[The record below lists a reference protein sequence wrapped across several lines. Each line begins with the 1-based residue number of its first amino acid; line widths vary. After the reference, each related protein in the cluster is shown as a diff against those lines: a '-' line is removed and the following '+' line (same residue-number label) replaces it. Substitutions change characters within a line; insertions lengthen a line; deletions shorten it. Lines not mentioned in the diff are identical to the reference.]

1 MQLSLRPCV
10 TVGVTVIAAGLI
22 HVTPPAA
29 PDIGQPTVALAA
41 AWDVIDVVG
50 PIDTAAGSLGGVV
63 DVPVPSPAYV
73 DTPSYL
79 DPGFW
84 QYWWTS
90 LWTTN
95 PIDSWFMLINALVE
109 IPIIGPVFSVVG
121 LLSFVLWFF
130 GPHPAVADDLVTGLE
145 NPYDSA
151 TPDVSD
157 PVLLTGAASALGDSP
172 DIDDVLTAVVGVAAM
187 SEPAA
192 MLDDPST
199 IVDLAALISIVDPDA
214 TADLAAVLDPT
225 EVVEPSVLPS
235 LGGLPELDEVI
246 PVLDISAGADAD
258 HVFDDGGIIDALVSA
273 LVF

>member
-1 MQLSLRPCV
+1 MQLSLRACV
-10 TVGVTVIAAGLI
+10 TAVVTAIAAGLV

-29 PDIGQPTVALAA
+29 PDIGRPAVALAA

-50 PIDTAAGSLGGVV
+50 PIDTVGSLGGVA
-63 DVPVPSPAYV
+63 DLPVPSPAYV

-95 PIDSWFMLINALVE
+95 PIDSWFGLINALVE

-130 GPHPAVADDLVTGLE
+130 GPHPAVADDVVTGLQD
-145 NPYDSA
+145 PYDSA
-151 TPDVSD
+151 ISDVSD
-157 PVLLTGAASALGDSP
+157 PVLLTAVASAVGDSP
-172 DIDDVLTAVVGVAAM
+172 DIGDILTVSAGVAALL
-187 SEPAA
+187 EPAA
-192 MLDDPST
+192 VLDDPSAL
-199 IVDLAALISIVDPDA
+199 VDLADLTSIVDPDA
-214 TADLAAVLDPT
+214 AADLAAVSDPT
-225 EVVEPSVLPS
+225 EVVQPSVLPI
-235 LGGLPELDEVI
+235 LGDLPELDEAI
-246 PVLDISAGADAD
+246 PVLDISAGVDAD
-258 HVFDDGGIIDALVSA
+258 PVFDDGGIIGAVVSS